1 MGRFVPMGILSDK
14 TTDVGRGI
22 FAFQPGIQG
31 KETVEFGYKSFGTSV
46 QGDQPFDIVLHQP
59 GILPGVTFGVFIVPV
74 VGIERGEGCF
84 PFSGRRFA
92 PHKTGTGVEKI
103 GVIAGG
109 V

>member
-59 GILPGVTFGVFIVPV
+59 GILPGVTFGIFIVRWL
-74 VGIERGEGCF
+74 E
-84 PFSGRRFA
+84 
-92 PHKTGTGVEKI
+92 
-103 GVIAGG
+103 
-109 V
+109 

>member
-59 GILPGVTFGVFIVPV
+59 GILPGVTFGIFIVPV
-74 VGIERGEGCF
+74 VGIERGEGV
-84 PFSGRRFA
+84 FSILRQ
-92 PHKTGTGVEKI
+92 KI
-103 GVIAGG
+103 CPA
-109 V
+109 

>member
-46 QGDQPFDIVLHQP
+46 RAISPSTSCCTNQEYCQA
-59 GILPGVTFGVFIVPV
+59 LPSVYSSSRWL
-74 VGIERGEGCF
+74 E
-84 PFSGRRFA
+84 
-92 PHKTGTGVEKI
+92 
-103 GVIAGG
+103 
-109 V
+109 

>member
-59 GILPGVTFGVFIVPV
+59 GILPGVTFCKGISAIGSVLPRIKPVPGSKRLV
-74 VGIERGEGCF
+74 
-84 PFSGRRFA
+84 
-92 PHKTGTGVEKI
+92 
-103 GVIAGG
+103 
-109 V
+109 